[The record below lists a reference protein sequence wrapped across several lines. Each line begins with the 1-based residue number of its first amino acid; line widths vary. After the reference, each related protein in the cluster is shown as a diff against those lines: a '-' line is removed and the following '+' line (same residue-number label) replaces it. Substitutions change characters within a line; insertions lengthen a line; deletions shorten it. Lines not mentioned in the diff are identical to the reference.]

1 VTPVATRPGDRAEI
15 LSVPGDRSNGPS
27 GADARAL
34 RDASA
39 GERPWSGRS
48 SIQPGG
54 WRQRREGRR
63 DVDTQPGGRQQR
75 CEGRRDVGAD
85 RGGASVLLLA
95 IGMVFV
101 LVGGFGAAIGTARL
115 ARHQARVGADFGAL
129 AGAGRAWQG
138 VEPACTTAGEV
149 VRANAARLVTC
160 QVDGL
165 DVVVTVEVAVTPLPG
180 LRRSATATARAGPVR
195 G

>member
-1 VTPVATRPGDRAEI
+1 MTPVATRPGDRSE
-15 LSVPGDRSNGPS
+15 GPS
-27 GADARAL
+27 VADARAL

-39 GERPWSGRS
+39 GEEPWSGRS
-48 SIQPGG
+48 STQPGG
-54 WRQRREGRR
+54 RRQRREGRR
-63 DVDTQPGGRQQR
+63 DVDT
-75 CEGRRDVGAD
+75 D

-138 VEPACTTAGEV
+138 VEPACTTAGEF
-149 VRANAARLVTC
+149 VRANAARLVAC

-165 DVVVTVEVAVTPLPG
+165 DVVVTVEVVVTPLPG
-180 LRRSATATARAGPVR
+180 LRRYATATARAGPVR

>member
-1 VTPVATRPGDRAEI
+1 MTLIRRAGRALAHVSGRASDRVSGHAAGRASDRA
-15 LSVPGDRSNGPS
+15 
-27 GADARAL
+27 
-34 RDASA
+34 
-39 GERPWSGRS
+39 SGRAS
-48 SIQPGG
+48 
-54 WRQRREGRR
+54 
-63 DVDTQPGGRQQR
+63 
-75 CEGRRDVGAD
+75 D

-101 LVGGFGAAIGTARL
+101 LVGGFGAAIGAARL

-129 AGAGRAWQG
+129 AGAGQVWQG
-138 VEPACTTAGEV
+138 AASACATADEF
-149 VRANAARLVTC
+149 VRANAARLLAC

-180 LRRSATATARAGPVR
+180 LRRFATATARAGPVR

>member
-1 VTPVATRPGDRAEI
+1 MTPATTTRPGDRA
-15 LSVPGDRSNGPS
+15 DGPS
-27 GADARAL
+27 VGVTCAR

-39 GERPWSGRS
+39 GEQPWSGRS
-48 SIQPGG
+48 APQPGG

-63 DVDTQPGGRQQR
+63 DVDTEPGGWRQR
-75 CEGRRDVGAD
+75 REGRRDVSAD

-101 LVGGFGAAIGTARL
+101 LVGGFGAAIGAARL

-129 AGAGRAWQG
+129 AGAGQVWRG
-138 VEPACTTAGEV
+138 VEPACTTAGEF
-149 VRANAARLVTC
+149 VRANAARLVAC

-180 LRRSATATARAGPVR
+180 LRRYATATARAGPVR